1 MRGATS
7 AAWADLTEPVVGLP
21 ARLSRSGRIPDF
33 LLFVCITNNDFE
45 FPGLGTTIGEVAA
58 IPLVL
63 LSLARRAERGW
74 SRIGAPAL
82 LVTALGGWFL
92 LSGVINHQIPPF
104 RIGHM
109 ALYCA
114 VILFMACGRIDV
126 VAAASGI
133 GVGLVIGTVY
143 GYATFGSDYPGRM
156 TGSLGDPNGAG
167 YVLITLG
174 LVYLGLETRRGR
186 RLVVGLATVAGIV
199 GTFSR
204 TTFLAAGMAALWILM
219 PPRVPVAV
227 KGAITAV
234 LFTQVTTVAESM
246 KNQGVFADRQ
256 GSDNLRELI
265 YPLEQQIVS
274 SNPLTGHGPGT
285 LTIQLEQQ
293 SFFFHSSY
301 LLLRAEGGWILFTLM
316 LATMLVVALRLARP
330 ASGIRNKVL
339 EAALLVPLIC
349 ALNLGNVFLDFPVAV
364 ALGAAL
370 WWAGAPRDGQAD
382 DPPDRT
388 SQIPAPTSLVPVSQ
402 GRRAAV

>member
-1 MRGATS
+1 
-7 AAWADLTEPVVGLP
+7 
-21 ARLSRSGRIPDF
+21 
-33 LLFVCITNNDFE
+33 
-45 FPGLGTTIGEVAA
+45 
-58 IPLVL
+58 
-63 LSLARRAERGW
+63 
-74 SRIGAPAL
+74 
-82 LVTALGGWFL
+82 
-92 LSGVINHQIPPF
+92 
-104 RIGHM
+104 
-109 ALYCA
+109 
-114 VILFMACGRIDV
+114 
-126 VAAASGI
+126 
-133 GVGLVIGTVY
+133 
-143 GYATFGSDYPGRM
+143 
-156 TGSLGDPNGAG
+156 
-167 YVLITLG
+167 
-174 LVYLGLETRRGR
+174 
-186 RLVVGLATVAGIV
+186 
-199 GTFSR
+199 
-204 TTFLAAGMAALWILM
+204 
-219 PPRVPVAV
+219 
-227 KGAITAV
+227 
-234 LFTQVTTVAESM
+234 M

-316 LATMLVVALRLARP
+316 LATMLVVALKLARP

-388 SQIPAPTSLVPVSQ
+388 RQIPAPTSLVPVSQ